1 MADLTLNKM
10 FVLVPKGL
18 GTTVASIKEA
28 SKTSNKIYFLE
39 EYNQIVA
46 KGTVYGVD
54 PVSSNNLTT
63 LVNSL
68 GANVAE
74 DGTVS
79 FDWTGF
85 NYGKNQEGENPAD
98 TLLKVLKTIDATL
111 ADIVTR
117 VTKLEN
123 GIANSKTLKWVNN
136 NVIEFSGSI
145 KYVPAAGGVAAHIAL
160 VDEDNK
166 TELSTVA
173 VSDIVGNGVLKD
185 SSYDAATGY
194 LTLIFAQADGTD
206 KTVRVDLR
214 AMLDINDMSVAPD
227 SQEYL
232 NVELG
237 AADAEGNS
245 QAVFS
250 VDVQNL
256 SVTKGIAGEYNAEG
270 AQTKAP
276 VHGVLSGVDKS
287 LADGGDVALK
297 VKDYVDGEIAIE
309 VARADAKVLAAIK
322 GLDKTS
328 STVDGTN
335 VHVAYK
341 EEDGIV
347 TIESVV
353 EDYATVTRKATSS
366 VAGTPAADASITVTP
381 GDEDKLVKAKD
392 LKAVADYAADKVT
405 EEAHRVDK
413 KIADLDVTETPVSES
428 GEGAINFKY
437 SEDGGIVTIGNLSA
451 TYSVHTPETGGNPSK
466 ISTGIVSGTVLN
478 SVLADMW
485 ETYKA

>member
-1 MADLTLNKM
+1 MADLNKM

-18 GTTVASIKEA
+18 GTTIASIKEA
-28 SKTSNKIYFLE
+28 SKTSNKIYFVE
-39 EYNQIVA
+39 EFNQIVA

-54 PVSSNNLTT
+54 PVSSNTLTT
-63 LVNSL
+63 LVNDAL
-68 GANVAE
+68 GAKIAE
-74 DGTVS
+74 DGTVT

-85 NYGKNQEGENPAD
+85 NYAESAEGTPL
-98 TLLKVLKTIDATL
+98 TKLLDVLKNIDGELHKIAL
-111 ADIVTR
+111 
-117 VTKLEN
+117 
-123 GIANSKTLKWVNN
+123 GIDNSKTLKWDNN
-136 NVIEFSGSI
+136 AIEFSGSI
-145 KYVPAAGGVAAHIAL
+145 KYVPAAEGKPAHIAL

-166 TELSTVA
+166 ELSTVA

-185 SSYDAATGY
+185 TSYDAATGY
-194 LTLIFAQADGTD
+194 LTLTFAQADGTD
-206 KTVRVDLR
+206 KTVDVDLR
-214 AMLDINDMSVAPD
+214 AMLDINDMSIAPD

-232 NVELG
+232 NVALG
-237 AADAEGNS
+237 VADAEGNS

-256 SVTKGIAGEYNAEG
+256 SVTKGTAGEYNAEG
-270 AQTKAP
+270 AQTKDP
-276 VHGVLSGVDKS
+276 VHGALSGVAKS

-322 GLDKTS
+322 GLDKAS
-328 STVDGTN
+328 DTVDGTN
-335 VHVAYK
+335 VHVTYK

-353 EDYATVTRKATSS
+353 EDYATVTRVATSS
-366 VAGTPAADASITVTP
+366 VAGTPAADASITIPET
-381 GDEDKLVKAKD
+381 ENLIKAKD

>member
-54 PVSSNNLTT
+54 PVSSTKLTST
-63 LVNSL
+63 INAL

-74 DGTVS
+74 DGTVT

-85 NYGKNQEGENPAD
+85 NYGANDPKD
-98 TLLKVLKTIDATL
+98 TLLQVLKKIDAAL

-381 GDEDKLVKAKD
+381 GDEDKLVKA
-392 LKAVADYAADKVT
+392 
-405 EEAHRVDK
+405 
-413 KIADLDVTETPVSES
+413 
-428 GEGAINFKY
+428 
-437 SEDGGIVTIGNLSA
+437 
-451 TYSVHTPETGGNPSK
+451 
-466 ISTGIVSGTVLN
+466 
-478 SVLADMW
+478 
-485 ETYKA
+485 

>member
-1 MADLTLNKM
+1 MADLNKM

-28 SKTSNKIYFLE
+28 SKTSNKIYFVE
-39 EYNQIVA
+39 EFNQIVA

-54 PVSSNNLTT
+54 PVSSNTLTT
-63 LVNSL
+63 LVNDAL
-68 GANVAE
+68 GAKVAE
-74 DGTVS
+74 DGTVT

-85 NYGKNQEGENPAD
+85 NYAESAEGTPL
-98 TLLKVLKTIDATL
+98 TKLLDVLKNIDGELHKIAL
-111 ADIVTR
+111 
-117 VTKLEN
+117 
-123 GIANSKTLKWVNN
+123 GIDNSKTLKWDNN
-136 NVIEFSGSI
+136 AIEFSGSI
-145 KYVPAAGGVAAHIAL
+145 VYVPAAEGKPAHIAL

-166 TELSTVA
+166 ELSTVA
-173 VSDIVGNGVLKD
+173 VSDIVGNGVLKNT
-185 SSYDAATGY
+185 SYDATTGY
-194 LTLIFAQADGTD
+194 LKLTFAQADGTD
-206 KTVRVDLR
+206 KIVDIDLR
-214 AMLDINDMSVAPD
+214 AMLDINDMSVDPN

-232 NVELG
+232 HVELG

-250 VDVQNL
+250 VGVQNL
-256 SVTKGIAGEYNAEG
+256 SVTKGTAGEYNAEG
-270 AQTKAP
+270 AQTTAP
-276 VHGVLSGVDKS
+276 VHGALSGVAKS

-309 VARADAKVLAAIK
+309 AARADAKVLASIK
-322 GLDKTS
+322 ALDKTS

-353 EDYATVTRKATSS
+353 EDYATVTRVATSS

-392 LKAVADYAADKVT
+392 LKDVADYAADKVT

-413 KIADLDVTETPVSES
+413 KIADLDVPETPVSES

-437 SEDGGIVTIGNLSA
+437 SETDGKVAISALSA
-451 TYSVHTPETGGNPSK
+451 TYAAHTLEKTENPIEPSK
-466 ISTGIVSGTVLN
+466 ITTGIVSGTVLN